1 MKKYGRLWSILTVMV
16 LLAGY
21 APTVHAEEET
31 KEDKTF
37 SPYFYV
43 ETEETG
49 VDCLPL
55 KSTDVNTTIEG
66 IIADTYVVQTYANQ
80 GTKPINASYIFPA
93 STKVT
98 VHGMKMQ
105 IGNQI
110 VTAVIK
116 EKEEAKQ
123 EFEEAKSEGK
133 SASMLSEERANV
145 FTMDVANIMPGDEV
159 RIELHYT
166 ELITPTDGTYQF
178 VYPTVAGPRYVGP
191 VLDDT
196 GNREEWTSTPYLPEG
211 TAPSDQY
218 HINVTVSAGVPIA
231 SLSSSSHDV
240 KIDWEENTT
249 ARVSL
254 ADPADYAG
262 NRDFILDYKLT
273 GEQIRTGL
281 ITSQGEKENYFMLMI
296 QPPERYEV
304 EEIPP
309 REYIFVLDVSGSMS
323 GFPLDTAKKL
333 INNLVSGLRETDT
346 FNLILFS
353 GDSLQMAD
361 NSVPATKENVQKALR
376 LINGQKG
383 AGGTE
388 LASAL
393 EDALQIPA
401 QEDTSRNIVIIT
413 DGYIYGESDVFDM
426 VRDNMEQADF
436 FSFGIG
442 SAVNRYLIEG
452 IASIGQGEPF
462 IVTDETEA
470 PAVAD
475 RFRTYIQSPVLTDIQ
490 VIFEGMDTYDFEP
503 AVLPTLYAQ
512 KPIVLLGKWRGEAA
526 GTIHVSGRTG
536 EGKYTENIDVAKA
549 INGQNDAVGYLW
561 ARKRVERLTDY
572 GRSGDDPKVKAE
584 VTQIGLDHHMIT
596 PYTSFIAVLDVVR
609 NPEGDA
615 TDVDQPLPLPLEV
628 SNLAVGYRIGSEP
641 EDVMFIGMLVVLLLL
656 SALVKRRMRRAD
668 RGMSAFF
675 PHFVIPQ
682 SSGMEGEDE
691 KTRKQEIRQDI
702 SESSVNYG
710 SSRGCVY
717 HVRFLQNQRQR
728 RVAMDTGAHRT
739 VGQYPWRHSFRIHAP
754 SGICQSSLGIH
765 NRAFLR
771 GLPFYADHVSDDGVS
786 AGTRE

>member
-1 MKKYGRLWSILTVMV
+1 MKKYGKIWSILTVLV

-98 VHGMKMQ
+98 IHGMKMQ

-116 EKEEAKQ
+116 EKEEAKE
-123 EFEEAKSEGK
+123 EFETAKSEGK

-178 VYPTVAGPRYVGP
+178 VYPTVVGPRYVGP

-196 GNREEWTSTPYLPEG
+196 GNREEWTGTPYLPEG
-211 TAPSDQY
+211 TAQY
-218 HINVTVSAGVPIA
+218 HINVTVASGVPIS

-249 ARVSL
+249 AHVSL
-254 ADPADYAG
+254 ADPSDYAG

-273 GEQIRTGL
+273 GDEINTGL
-281 ITSQGEKENYFMLMI
+281 ITSQGENENYFMLMI
-296 QPPERYEV
+296 QPPERYEP

-376 LINGQKG
+376 LINEQNG

-393 EDALQIPA
+393 EDAVQIPA
-401 QEDTSRNIVIIT
+401 AKDTSRNIVIIT
-413 DGYIYGESDVFDM
+413 DGYIYGESEVFDM
-426 VRDNMEQADF
+426 IRDNMEQADF

-470 PAVAD
+470 SAVAD
-475 RFRTYIQSPVLTDIQ
+475 KFRTYIQSPVLTDIR
-490 VIFEGMDTYDFEP
+490 VVFEGMDTYDFEP
-503 AVLPTLYAQ
+503 TVLPTLYAQ

-526 GTIHVSGRTG
+526 GTIRISGMTG
-536 EGKYTENIDVAKA
+536 DGKYAQSIDVSEAK
-549 INGQNDAVGYLW
+549 NGQNDAVGYLW

-572 GRSGDDPKVKAE
+572 GRSGDDPKVQAE

-609 NPEGDA
+609 NPEGDG

-641 EDVMFIGMLVVLLLL
+641 EDVMFIGMLIVLLLL

-668 RGMSAFF
+668 NGLSA
-675 PHFVIPQ
+675 
-682 SSGMEGEDE
+682 
-691 KTRKQEIRQDI
+691 
-702 SESSVNYG
+702 
-710 SSRGCVY
+710 
-717 HVRFLQNQRQR
+717 
-728 RVAMDTGAHRT
+728 
-739 VGQYPWRHSFRIHAP
+739 
-754 SGICQSSLGIH
+754 
-765 NRAFLR
+765 
-771 GLPFYADHVSDDGVS
+771 
-786 AGTRE
+786 

>member
-1 MKKYGRLWSILTVMV
+1 MKKYGRLWSILTVLV

-21 APTVHAEEET
+21 APTVYAEEET

-105 IGNQI
+105 IGNQT

-281 ITSQGEKENYFMLMI
+281 IMSQGEKENYFMLMI

-401 QEDTSRNIVIIT
+401 EEDTSRNIVIIT
-413 DGYIYGESDVFDM
+413 DGYIYGESEVFDM

-475 RFRTYIQSPVLTDIQ
+475 RFRTYIQSPVLTDIR
-490 VIFEGMDTYDFEP
+490 VVFEGMDTYDFEP

-561 ARKRVERLTDY
+561 GRKRVERLTDY
-572 GRSGDDPKVKAE
+572 GRSGDDPKVKEE

-609 NPEGDA
+609 NPEGDG

-668 RGMSAFF
+668 RGLSA
-675 PHFVIPQ
+675 
-682 SSGMEGEDE
+682 
-691 KTRKQEIRQDI
+691 
-702 SESSVNYG
+702 
-710 SSRGCVY
+710 
-717 HVRFLQNQRQR
+717 
-728 RVAMDTGAHRT
+728 
-739 VGQYPWRHSFRIHAP
+739 
-754 SGICQSSLGIH
+754 
-765 NRAFLR
+765 
-771 GLPFYADHVSDDGVS
+771 
-786 AGTRE
+786 